1 MKPGILFL
9 DDDKN
14 LLASIRRYLKK
25 YTEEWRLYFVSSY
38 SEAVEV
44 LKNEKIDVVF
54 CDINLPVKNGFD
66 VLRYIKNDV
75 VLNTIEIV
83 MITGMD
89 DSELK
94 RRVLDDGA
102 SDLLQKPIKS
112 EDLIARI
119 KSTLK
124 VKLYQDELIETNTI
138 LKDKLIAS
146 QKMEITS
153 VLATGIIHDI
163 RNIINIIHNYPEIIK
178 IKLDKNQIVEDELGK
193 IQFAASRAE
202 SILRQILMFSKKTY
216 VVDCFTDI
224 NQVVYDVIKL
234 LETSIPMNIII
245 NACLTEGKLIVK
257 SNSMVLSQ
265 LIMNLIINAKEA
277 IGKEGGGIDIK
288 TGNEIFNNK
297 LNYFITVTDNGPGIP
312 EEIKNSIFEKNYS
325 TKEGGQNFGFGLPVV
340 KLLVEKINGHI
351 ELASV
356 LNKGTTFKILIPAEE
371 VKTNE

>member
-1 MKPGILFL
+1 
-9 DDDKN
+9 
-14 LLASIRRYLKK
+14 
-25 YTEEWRLYFVSSY
+25 VSSY

>member
-1 MKPGILFL
+1 VKPGILFL